1 MSKAKFLI
9 LLQIPETFN
18 KFFTQVGRVHA
29 DTYPGI
35 KGEKK
40 LEGLL
45 GDQDFGAVMY
55 KFFERG
61 LVKGWLKGHPFE
73 VIPGGLEGIEGA
85 LQNLKSGKASA
96 VKYVFRVDDTQ
107 GLPTSKI

>member
-1 MSKAKFLI
+1 V
-9 LLQIPETFN
+9 QVPETFN
-18 KFFTQVGRVHA
+18 KLFTQVGKVHS
-29 DTYPGI
+29 DNYPGI

-73 VIPGGLEGIEGA
+73 VVPGGLGGIEDA
-85 LQNLKSGKASA
+85 LRDLKAGKASA
-96 VKYVFRVDDTQ
+96 VKYVFKIDETQ
-107 GLPTSKI
+107 GKSAPKI